1 MSDWRTTCSLLQ
13 LISCH
18 LKTAPP
24 HLKNLPSSTPT
35 PPHHLH
41 LHFPA
46 NLSYL
51 GGDVDSGQGLE
62 AEEMHIFGNND
73 LGRPLLGFSFF
84 SAIFR

>member
-1 MSDWRTTCSLLQ
+1 MP
-13 LISCH
+13 
-18 LKTAPP
+18 A
-24 HLKNLPSSTPT
+24 

-62 AEEMHIFGNND
+62 AEEMHIFRNND
-73 LGRPLLGFSFF
+73 LGRPLLGFPFF
-84 SAIFR
+84 SAIVR

>member
-1 MSDWRTTCSLLQ
+1 MFITPSHLL
-13 LISCH
+13 SSENC
-18 LKTAPP
+18 PP
-24 HLKNLPSSTPT
+24 HLKNLPSSMPA

-62 AEEMHIFGNND
+62 AEEMHIFRNND
-73 LGRPLLGFSFF
+73 LGRPLLGFPFF
-84 SAIFR
+84 SAIVR